1 MHRTMTEP
9 DPRRRRILFRATH
22 RGTQETDRLVG
33 GYVSAR
39 LLTFTD
45 PELAAVEAMMDLPDV
60 DLADWL
66 MGRLPIPPG
75 EHAPLLNAMFQSI
88 HAKPPPTTAT
98 DPARRI
104 APEATYD
111 PPGTS
116 Q

>member
-1 MHRTMTEP
+1 MTEP

-33 GYVSAR
+33 GYVSPR
-39 LLTFTD
+39 LTTFTES
-45 PELAAVEAMMDLPDV
+45 ELDAIEAMMDLPDV

-75 EHAPLLNAMFQSI
+75 PHAPLLHAM
-88 HAKPPPTTAT
+88 
-98 DPARRI
+98 R
-104 APEATYD
+104 EAV
-111 PPGTS
+111 G